1 MYLVKNYICCNTM
14 YGVPLGNGIHVKLLR
29 IGLFALTALA
39 NSKRL
44 NQEQVLGNLPNAESN
59 PDADDCDA

>member
-1 MYLVKNYICCNTM
+1 M

-29 IGLFALTALA
+29 IELFALTALA